1 MAMDMADAI
10 KKAKEAADPRN
21 FTQSVDLIV
30 NLKNVE
36 LDNPENRFAE
46 DITLPYQA
54 SEDTTVAVIGDTL
67 VKEADNADITLTG
80 DELEELFDDQDEAKD
95 LAEEVDFFIAEAP
108 LMPDIGQH
116 LGPILGPRNKMPK
129 PMPPGSDPTDRI
141 EELRKTVSVKVRE
154 QPSVK
159 SKVGHEA
166 MEEKELASNAD
177 AILNLIT
184 DNMPR
189 GEHNIKDIYVKL
201 TMGPVVAVK

>member
-1 MAMDMADAI
+1 MDMTEAI
-10 KKAKEAADPRN
+10 TKAKEDADPRN
-21 FTQSVDLIV
+21 FTQSVDLII

-46 DITLPYQA
+46 DLTLPYQA
-54 SEDTTVAVIGDTL
+54 SEDTTIAVIGDTL
-67 VKEADNADITLTG
+67 IENADNADHRLSG
-80 DELEELFDDQDEAKD
+80 DDLEDLFDDQAEAKK

-108 LMPDIGQH
+108 LMPDIGQN
-116 LGPILGPRNKMPK
+116 LGPVLGPRNKMPK
-129 PMPPGSDPTDRI
+129 PMPPGSDPSDRI

-154 QPSVK
+154 QPSIK
-159 SKVGHEA
+159 CKIGHEA
-166 MEEKELASNAD
+166 MDEDELRSNAD
-177 AILNLIT
+177 AILNLIK